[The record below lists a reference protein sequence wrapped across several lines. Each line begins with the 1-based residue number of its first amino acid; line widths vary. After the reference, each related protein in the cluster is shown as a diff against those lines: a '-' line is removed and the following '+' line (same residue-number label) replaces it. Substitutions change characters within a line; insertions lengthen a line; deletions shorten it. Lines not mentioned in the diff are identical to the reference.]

1 MRDAEERARLT
12 GAELFVTE
20 ALFDAVADL
29 SDDAYCGGR
38 DAEGM
43 IAGKFFRDGRG
54 LYAVAAGICT
64 GTDGAVG
71 WFRASAGG
79 VGMTAE
85 DIARHCELFGT
96 DKAFAIMVDSR
107 ESSFAVYAVEN
118 GAARRINPA
127 VLEG

>member
-1 MRDAEERARLT
+1 MRDAEERTRLT
-12 GAELFVTE
+12 KAELFVTE

-29 SDDAYCGGR
+29 SDDAYCDGR

-43 IAGKFFRDGRG
+43 IAGKFFCDGGG
-54 LYAVAAGICT
+54 LYAIAAGICP

-79 VGMTAE
+79 VEMTAE

-96 DKAFAIMVDSR
+96 DKAFAIMVDIEELSL
-107 ESSFAVYAVEN
+107 AIYAVEN
-118 GAARRINPA
+118 GTARRITPA
-127 VLEG
+127 ILEG